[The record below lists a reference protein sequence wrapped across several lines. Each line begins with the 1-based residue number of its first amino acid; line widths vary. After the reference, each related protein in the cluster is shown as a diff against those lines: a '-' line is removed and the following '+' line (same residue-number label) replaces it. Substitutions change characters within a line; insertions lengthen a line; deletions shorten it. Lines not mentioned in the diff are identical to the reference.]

1 MNNSKFLIAAALILG
16 SLLIAYMAKL
26 SWNDAPKKSPE
37 LTSVILQ
44 PREGVTENVFPGAKP
59 DEFDQLIRDTSEF
72 MAEANVNDPG
82 MQDGGKIHAV
92 IGWMHGPIIDIG
104 DPSDLTKNRLSVSTS
119 ADGILFEIFDSEG
132 KHHQLQSAFDKFDEI
147 SSLELLWSPRDQF
160 LSITVDQQILAK
172 KRTPAFSIFQ
182 DTNTDRQMIVGSNFW
197 ETSGHGGIRGVTVYS
212 NRQISAATNFE
223 ETSAYGSIQDVNV
236 YANRPKSASSKF
248 EDVSGYGSIRS
259 VSVFASK
266 ER

>member
-1 MNNSKFLIAAALILG
+1 MNNSKFLIIAALILG

-26 SWNDAPKKSPE
+26 RWNDAPKKNPV

-44 PREGVTENVFPGAKP
+44 PSDRATKNVIPEPGTKP

-119 ADGILFEIFDSEG
+119 ADGILFEIFDSDG
-132 KHHQLQSAFDKFDEI
+132 KRHQLQSAFDKFDEI

-160 LSITVDQQILAK
+160 LSISVDQQILAK

-182 DTNTDRQMIVGSNFW
+182 DTNTDRQMIVGSKFR
-197 ETSGHGGIRGVTVYS
+197 ETSGYGNIRGITVYS
-212 NRQISAATNFE
+212 NRQ
-223 ETSAYGSIQDVNV
+223 
-236 YANRPKSASSKF
+236 KSVSSKF
-248 EDVSGYGSIRS
+248 EDTSGYGSIRS

>member
-1 MNNSKFLIAAALILG
+1 
-16 SLLIAYMAKL
+16 
-26 SWNDAPKKSPE
+26 
-37 LTSVILQ
+37 
-44 PREGVTENVFPGAKP
+44 
-59 DEFDQLIRDTSEF
+59 
-72 MAEANVNDPG
+72 
-82 MQDGGKIHAV
+82 
-92 IGWMHGPIIDIG
+92 
-104 DPSDLTKNRLSVSTS
+104 
-119 ADGILFEIFDSEG
+119 
-132 KHHQLQSAFDKFDEI
+132 
-147 SSLELLWSPRDQF
+147 SPRDQF

-182 DTNTDRQMIVGSNFW
+182 DTNTDRQMIVGSNFR